1 MKSSVASIVLP
12 TILMLAPGC
21 RDRIDLGREQAAL
34 LATDAAFAAKSLE
47 VGAPEAFHL
56 YFADDAAQF
65 PSGANP
71 RFGRDS
77 IYAGMK
83 RSRIPYVLRWTPRKA
98 EVAAAGDLGY
108 TWGTSSVSWKDEK
121 DSTHAEY
128 GKYVSVWKRQADGT
142 WRVILDIGNDNPP
155 PVEAQGG

>member
-1 MKSSVASIVLP
+1 MKHSLLIITLSAILTLAS
-12 TILMLAPGC
+12 GC
-21 RDRIDLGREQAAL
+21 RERIDLEKEKAAL

-56 YFADDAAQF
+56 YFADDATQF

-77 IYAGMK
+77 IFASMK
-83 RSRIPYVLRWTPRKA
+83 RSRVPYVLRWTPRIA

-121 DSTHAEY
+121 DSTHVKY
-128 GKYVSVWKRQADGT
+128 GKYVNVWKRQADGT
-142 WRVILDIGNDNPP
+142 WRVTLDIGNDNPP
-155 PVEAQGG
+155 PVEGEGG